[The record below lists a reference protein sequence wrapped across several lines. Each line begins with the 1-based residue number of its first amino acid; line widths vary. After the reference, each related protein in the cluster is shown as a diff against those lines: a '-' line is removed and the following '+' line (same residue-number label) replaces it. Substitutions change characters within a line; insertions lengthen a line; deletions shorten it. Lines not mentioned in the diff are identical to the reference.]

1 LGKVGVLLILLFAG
15 LLAYLLLLYYSAAN
29 VEVSVES
36 VRLPSLGDLLNFA
49 VTRRLNLDV
58 YLKVKGKGPLSV
70 TLRSFSFQVYLED
83 VYVGMVSSSELVE
96 VKPGEPSS
104 VHATLAVDASSIS
117 AQDLMRVV
125 QSVQDHNGEV
135 AVSLNG
141 RAEVMA
147 LLFVVSVPVRYD
159 SYVLLGPALPR
170 IERMAWDRASCEAG
184 ETAKFEVVVVNVFRS
199 HRLEGLLEVSVRED
213 VAFAPDREARRYA
226 YRLALAPGERR
237 TVTETFET
245 YGGEGTRGFFLR
257 VSWDGTMLGEQP
269 PQYPPRL
276 RVIVPRGTLKV
287 VSAYWT
293 VGDRAVLSCRV
304 GDAVVAHTVLKAEG
318 GPVRGS
324 VTVKVRKDYALL
336 PDKDFKVETHFVSL
350 REGESVELAVA
361 FQPDEPSGDLM
372 RGYFI
377 ELEGAV
383 SWTMDDSY
391 PPRLRV
397 TAAPPSQGTLV
408 VESAWWTVDGK
419 VVTTARVGQTVT
431 AHVRVRA
438 VGGRVE
444 ELVRVKVRKDL
455 ALRPDEDYAVST
467 FTVKLE
473 SGQSAELTVA
483 FVASEKSGLLF
494 RGYFIE
500 VDFLYS
506 QRKWTMDDA
515 YPPRLKVEG

>member
-1 LGKVGVLLILLFAG
+1 LSKVGVLLILLFAG
-15 LLAYLLLLYYSAAN
+15 LLAYLLLLYYSAAS

-36 VRLPSLGDLLNFA
+36 VRLPGLGDLLNFA
-49 VTRRLNLDV
+49 ATRRLSFDV
-58 YLKVKGKGPLSV
+58 YLKAEGKGPLSV
-70 TLRSFSFQVYLED
+70 TLRSFSFRVYLEG
-83 VYVGMVSSSELVE
+83 VYVGVVSSSELVE
-96 VKPGEPSS
+96 VKPGEASR
-104 VHATLAVDASSIS
+104 VRATLTVDASSLS
-117 AQDLMRVV
+117 AQDLAKIV
-125 QSVQDHNGEV
+125 QSVQDHNGEL
-135 AVSLNG
+135 AVTLDG
-141 RAEVMA
+141 RAEVVA

-170 IERMAWDRASCEAG
+170 IERMAWKRASCEAG
-184 ETAKFEVVVVNVFRS
+184 ETVEFEVVVVNVFRS

-237 TVTETFET
+237 TVTGAFET
-245 YGGEGTRGFFLR
+245 YSGVGTRGFFLR
-257 VSWDGTMLGEQP
+257 VSWDGTVLGEQP

-276 RVIVPRGTLKV
+276 RVT
-287 VSAYWT
+287 
-293 VGDRAVLSCRV
+293 
-304 GDAVVAHTVLKAEG
+304 
-318 GPVRGS
+318 
-324 VTVKVRKDYALL
+324 
-336 PDKDFKVETHFVSL
+336 
-350 REGESVELAVA
+350 
-361 FQPDEPSGDLM
+361 
-372 RGYFI
+372 
-377 ELEGAV
+377 
-383 SWTMDDSY
+383 
-391 PPRLRV
+391 
-397 TAAPPSQGTLV
+397 APPSQGTLV
-408 VESAWWTVDGK
+408 VESAWWTVSGR

-444 ELVRVKVRKDL
+444 ELVRVRVRKDL

-473 SGQSAELTVA
+473 SGQSAELTVV

-506 QRKWTMDDA
+506 RRKWTMDDA

>member
-1 LGKVGVLLILLFAG
+1 LSKVGALLILLFVG
-15 LLAYLLLLYYSAAN
+15 LLAYLLLLYYSAAS

-36 VRLPSLGDLLNFA
+36 VRLPGLGDLLNFA
-49 VTRRLNLDV
+49 ATRRLSFDV
-58 YLKVKGKGPLSV
+58 YLKAEGKGPLPV
-70 TLRSFSFQVYLED
+70 TLRSFSFRVYLEG
-83 VYVGMVSSSELVE
+83 VYVGVVSSSELVE
-96 VKPGEPSS
+96 VKPGEASR
-104 VHATLAVDASSIS
+104 VRATLTVDASSLS
-117 AQDLMRVV
+117 AQDLAKLV
-125 QSVQDHNGEV
+125 QSVQDHNGEL
-135 AVSLNG
+135 AVTLDG
-141 RAEVMA
+141 RAEVVA

-170 IERMAWDRASCEAG
+170 IERMAWKRASCEAG
-184 ETAKFEVVVVNVFRS
+184 ETVEFEVVVVNVFRS

-237 TVTETFET
+237 TVTGAFET
-245 YGGEGTRGFFLR
+245 YSGVGTRGFFLR
-257 VSWDGTMLGEQP
+257 VSWDGTVLGEQP

-276 RVIVPRGTLKV
+276 RVTAPRGALKV
-287 VSAYWT
+287 VGAYWT
-293 VGDRAVLSCRV
+293 VGDRTVSSCKV
-304 GDAVVAHTVLKAEG
+304 GDTVVAHVVLRAEG

-324 VTVKVRKDYALL
+324 VTVKVRKDYAFL

-383 SWTMDDSY
+383 SWTMDNSY

-397 TAAPPSQGTLV
+397 TAAPLPQGTLV
-408 VESAWWTVDGK
+408 VESAWWTVDGR

-444 ELVRVKVRKDL
+444 ELVRVRVRKDL
-455 ALRPDEDYAVST
+455 ALRPDEDYVVST

-473 SGQSAELTVA
+473 SGQSAELTVV

-494 RGYFIE
+494 RGYFLE

-506 QRKWTMDDA
+506 QWKWTMDDA